1 LDHGQL
7 FSKVR
12 QDGFGFVGVMVGD
25 VQQPQTRLRR
35 MAWQCHLGAQLGND
49 QSGGHLPLRV
59 RGVSKGK

>member
-1 LDHGQL
+1 
-7 FSKVR
+7 
-12 QDGFGFVGVMVGD
+12 MVGD